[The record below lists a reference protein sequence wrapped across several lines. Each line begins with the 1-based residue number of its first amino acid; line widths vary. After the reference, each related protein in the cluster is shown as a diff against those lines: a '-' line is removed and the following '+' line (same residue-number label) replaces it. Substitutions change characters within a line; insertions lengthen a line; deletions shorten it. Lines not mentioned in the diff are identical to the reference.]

1 MEKDG
6 NLFGQ
11 GLKVLEETRKK
22 VEEAHKTIF
31 ATSIHSWVP
40 SGHLLNI
47 LDVLAILH
55 NSNKTGA
62 R

>member
-11 GLKVLEETRKK
+11 GLKVFKETGNK
-22 VEEAHKTIF
+22 VEEARRTIF
-31 ATSIHSWVP
+31 ATSIHSRVP
-40 SGHLLNI
+40 SGHVLNI
-47 LDVLAILH
+47 LDVLTILH

>member
-11 GLKVLEETRKK
+11 GLKVFKETGKK
-22 VEEAHKTIF
+22 VEEARRTIF

-40 SGHLLNI
+40 SGHV
-47 LDVLAILH
+47 LDVLTILH

>member
-11 GLKVLEETRKK
+11 GLKVLEETGKE
-22 VEEAHKTIF
+22 VEEARRTIF
-31 ATSIHSWVP
+31 ATSIHSRVP
-40 SGHLLNI
+40 SGHVLNI
-47 LDVLAILH
+47 LDVLSILH